1 MLHTPKKSKI
11 NCCDAFKSKLKSFYG
26 AFISFPPL
34 KTPLELV
41 VRHLCRAVPPA
52 VVPSFCQPCCN
63 RRCIFHVFQEQ
74 GLKQGIG
81 SGFHRDCV
89 VAVSPVALLLCCKNN
104 SVLNA
109 LGRDIWQKSLLFY
122 TADISCHGTME
133 PRDTGAVV
141 RAKNHLASRENG
153 KGNPQFLILTSP
165 TITV

>member
-1 MLHTPKKSKI
+1 MLSNPNEKV
-11 NCCDAFKSKLKSFYG
+11 FMGLL
-26 AFISFPPL
+26 FPSLPSRLPL
-34 KTPLELV
+34 NWW

-52 VVPSFCQPCCN
+52 VVPSFCQPRCN

-109 LGRDIWQKSLLFY
+109 LGRDICQKSLLFY
-122 TADISCHGTME
+122 TADISCHGTAE
-133 PRDTGAVV
+133 PRDTGAVM